1 MGGIQTLR
9 PVAGGQNLAQSRS
22 EQTLRALRTGAGSD
36 PTSKAKVQK
45 AAQDFESVLVGQW
58 LEQAEKSFAT
68 VPGGDPDQQADPGHD
83 QLQSI
88 AMQSL
93 ATSLT
98 KSGGLGIA
106 SMIVKHLTNND
117 QIPKSAEKTAEG
129 GPGAGNQGTPKG
141 R

>member
-22 EQTLRALRTGAGSD
+22 EQTLRALRTGATSD
-36 PTSKAKVQK
+36 PTSEAKVQK

-68 VPGGDPDQQADPGHD
+68 VPGGDPDQKADPGHD

-93 ATSLT
+93 ASSLT

-117 QIPKSAEKTAEG
+117 QIPKSAEQNGDAGT
-129 GPGAGNQGTPKG
+129 GAGSHQAPKA